1 MGKNFYKN
9 FDESREISIRTV
21 GAIGTIGTIG
31 TIENGESRKNHG
43 NVEKVTIRK

>member
-21 GAIGTIGTIG
+21 GAIGTIGTI
-31 TIENGESRKNHG
+31 ENGESRKNHG